1 MQMYNDTDLEK
12 THCSSNHLT
21 SFAGGLV
28 VLPSAI
34 NFEYVW
40 ANASFLKNPLVY
52 STCIVATFLYFIFAI
67 WARIMDK
74 RDVEK
79 LNIVTLND
87 NLPHESYFYEL
98 MVFTGNRK
106 ESATNSKVWHSY
118 RIHIRFPF
126 IFIFY

>member
-1 MQMYNDTDLEK
+1 MYNDTDLEK
-12 THCSSNHLT
+12 AHCSSNHLT

-52 STCIVATFLYFIFAI
+52 STCIVVTFLYFIFAI

-106 ESATNSKVWHSY
+106 ESATNSKV
-118 RIHIRFPF
+118 
-126 IFIFY
+126 